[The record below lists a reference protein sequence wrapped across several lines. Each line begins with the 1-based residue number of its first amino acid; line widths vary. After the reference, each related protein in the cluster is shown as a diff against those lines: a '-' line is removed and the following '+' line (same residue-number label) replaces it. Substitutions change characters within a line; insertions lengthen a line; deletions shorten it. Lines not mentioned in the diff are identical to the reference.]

1 MPQPLFFYNIVYFF
15 FWENLQNPWIKQIA
29 SLLSPFQPGNNWL
42 TWSHLMTGTQLKHS
56 LWSCE
61 PVFLALL
68 RDHGLS
74 CPSFQ
79 MFIKL
84 LLILALWSL
93 VQNLVCFRVFFF
105 FPPSLFQCIFSGTDA
120 VFGPRDWP
128 GLQAWPIKAL
138 CICFHW
144 LAQGKSHDLE
154 PMNCNPGNLG
164 REALFSGW
172 TWQFCKM
179 RWWCHIVDTV

>member
-1 MPQPLFFYNIVYFF
+1 MPQPLFLYNIVYFF

-79 MFIKL
+79 MFIKV

-105 FPPSLFQCIFSGTDA
+105 FSSIPLSVYFQWYWCCFWSQGLAWASGLTNQSTVYLLSLIGSGKVSWLRA
-120 VFGPRDWP
+120 NELQPWEFGERSPF
-128 GLQAWPIKAL
+128 L
-138 CICFHW
+138 W
-144 LAQGKSHDLE
+144 L
-154 PMNCNPGNLG
+154 NL
-164 REALFSGW
+164 AIL
-172 TWQFCKM
+172 
-179 RWWCHIVDTV
+179 